1 MGKKMVERRDELDTR
16 LVQALQRAGRASHL
30 DLARDLGIS
39 RTLVAARLREMLSSR
54 TVRVIAAVDPAL
66 LGQHVL
72 AHVSVEVSGAAEPIA
87 RWLVDIPEAVLVS
100 AVAGTHALVTEIRVG
115 THEELNDILERIRA
129 RDGVAGIHTR
139 IYTRMLKGLFISESR
154 VDVPVDATDRR
165 LIEALQLDG
174 RASYRDLAELVGLSA
189 TSVRTRVARLL
200 AARVIKISAVEARGL
215 HGRQLSMGLGVELA
229 GLHKDVLD
237 HIARSDHIEFA
248 AQTVGASDLVVTV
261 AGPTPAALL
270 GLLDEIR
277 RLPGVRRVEAWSHLR
292 VFKEDYNRAIP
303 VGPDA

>member
-1 MGKKMVERRDELDTR
+1 MVERRDELDTR
-16 LVQALQRAGRASHL
+16 LVQALQREGRASHL
-30 DLARDLGIS
+30 DLARDLGVS
-39 RTLVAARLREMLSSR
+39 RTLVAARLRELLSSQ

-72 AHVSVEVSGAAEPIA
+72 AHVSIEVAGAAEPIA

-100 AVAGTHALVTEIRVG
+100 AVAGTHALISEIRVG
-115 THEELNDILERIRA
+115 TLEELNALLERIRS
-129 RDGVAGIHTR
+129 RDGVAGIQTR
-139 IYTRMLKGLFISESR
+139 VYTRMLKGLFTPDYR

-165 LIEALQLDG
+165 VIEALQLDG
-174 RASYRDLAELVGLSA
+174 RASYRELADLVGLSA
-189 TSVRTRVARLL
+189 TSVRARVNRLR

-215 HGRQLSMGLGVELA
+215 HGRQLSMGLGVDHTELDT
-229 GLHKDVLD
+229 GVLD

-270 GLLDEIR
+270 GRLDEIR

-303 VGPDA
+303 VGADA